1 MCLATLSVVGAV
13 GAVASA
19 GSLVMG
25 GIAASNN
32 ANYQAQVA
40 QNNAQI
46 AQQNANA
53 AMAAGAQKVQM
64 EGMKNAAKMGAVKAA
79 QAANGVDV
87 NTGSNVDVQVSE
99 RQIGDLDEQQTQHNA
114 QLQAYGY
121 RTQASNFQAEAGL
134 DQARADQAIPGSIL
148 SAGGGLLSS
157 ASGIN
162 FKWGSGG
169 SSSSSASNSYSDYN
183 QTGLPGNVVTG

>member
-13 GAVASA
+13 ASA
-19 GSLVMG
+19 ASTVMG

-40 QNNAQI
+40 RNNAQI

-53 AMAAGAQKVQM
+53 SMAAGAQKVQM

-87 NTGSNVDVQVSE
+87 NTGSNVDVQVGE

-169 SSSSSASNSYSDYN
+169 SPSSSASNSYSDYN